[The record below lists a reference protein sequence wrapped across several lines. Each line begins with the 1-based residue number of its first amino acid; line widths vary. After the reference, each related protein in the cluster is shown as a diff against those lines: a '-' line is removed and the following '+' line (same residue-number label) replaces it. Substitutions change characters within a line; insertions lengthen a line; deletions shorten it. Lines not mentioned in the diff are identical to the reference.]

1 MLCAGVLCAGLGRV
15 VFLEAR
21 AVTTWYGMMMS
32 AGWCMRFAESLVL
45 YSSEMNLI
53 SGGYARG
60 SRGAAAPS
68 AAPSAAAPPP
78 ASPLAGMPPTNVSS
92 HAARRFA
99 IAR

>member
-1 MLCAGVLCAGLGRV
+1 
-15 VFLEAR
+15 
-21 AVTTWYGMMMS
+21 
-32 AGWCMRFAESLVL
+32 
-45 YSSEMNLI
+45 MNLI